1 MIFCRCLGMVPED
14 AQVIYQIANLY
25 DLLDDNAQAAEW
37 FKILHGLVPSDPKVL
52 ARLAALN
59 SKDNDDLQAFHNYM
73 ESYHYYP
80 VNMEVIAWLGVWYV
94 KNQVYQEALQF
105 FQRAAEI
112 EPSDVK
118 WQLMVASC
126 YRRMGNFG
134 HALELYK
141 KIHKQDHE
149 NIECLRYLVSIC
161 KDMNDPA
168 FETYKKLLQK
178 CERDAEAKAQN
189 NYVPEINDNDS
200 QGDGAPNN
208 GRTSPSSPFGKEL
221 VVPPSPG
228 LKTPSKN
235 LTQTFDNTAHVI
247 PERKQGAM
255 LSQGKEDGDDDYW
268 GEDDHMELMPVG
280 PEKKQS

>member
-1 MIFCRCLGMVPED
+1 MVPED

-118 WQLMVASC
+118 FS
-126 YRRMGNFG
+126 
-134 HALELYK
+134 AL
-141 KIHKQDHE
+141 
-149 NIECLRYLVSIC
+149 R
-161 KDMNDPA
+161 
-168 FETYKKLLQK
+168 F
-178 CERDAEAKAQN
+178 
-189 NYVPEINDNDS
+189 
-200 QGDGAPNN
+200 
-208 GRTSPSSPFGKEL
+208 
-221 VVPPSPG
+221 
-228 LKTPSKN
+228 
-235 LTQTFDNTAHVI
+235 
-247 PERKQGAM
+247 
-255 LSQGKEDGDDDYW
+255 
-268 GEDDHMELMPVG
+268 
-280 PEKKQS
+280 